1 MKMLKKNKDMN
12 GRCML
17 LRHKKIVCAFFK
29 VYFVEYEYLERRK
42 QKEIDYKRIRIGCSK

>member
-1 MKMLKKNKDMN
+1 MLKKKQ
-12 GRCML
+12 GYEWKV
-17 LRHKKIVCAFFK
+17 HAAAAQKIVCAFFK